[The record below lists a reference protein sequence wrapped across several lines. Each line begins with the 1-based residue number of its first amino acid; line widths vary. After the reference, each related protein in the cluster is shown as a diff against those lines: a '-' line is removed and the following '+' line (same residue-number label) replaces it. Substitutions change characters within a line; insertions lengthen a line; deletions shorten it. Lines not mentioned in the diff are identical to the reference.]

1 VAWAGRRTLV
11 NWTHGDYILGNVRL
25 AGAGGPVTG
34 IVDRGGARLGRPALI
49 DEHLMALTAG
59 RIVQRAELG
68 AVVTPPLRAG
78 GLSNRDVHAAHALS
92 NAGCGQEER
101 GEGLDECTAILPA
114 WLHHIADLWRKCGT
128 FRTHP
133 IWWAADFAPVL
144 RTVAAGPA
152 CGSGRDDT
160 ATVRR

>member
-1 VAWAGRRTLV
+1 M

-68 AVVTPPLRAG
+68 P
-78 GLSNRDVHAAHALS
+78 
-92 NAGCGQEER
+92 
-101 GEGLDECTAILPA
+101 
-114 WLHHIADLWRKCGT
+114 W
-128 FRTHP
+128 
-133 IWWAADFAPVL
+133 
-144 RTVAAGPA
+144 
-152 CGSGRDDT
+152 
-160 ATVRR
+160 